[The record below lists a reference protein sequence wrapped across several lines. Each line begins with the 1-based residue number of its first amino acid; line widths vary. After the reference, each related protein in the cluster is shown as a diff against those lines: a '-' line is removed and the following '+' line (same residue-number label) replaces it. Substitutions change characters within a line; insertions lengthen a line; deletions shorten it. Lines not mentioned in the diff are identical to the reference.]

1 MSIPHLGNA
10 ELDALA
16 EICNIGMGHAAS
28 ALSLMMGKGIRIEVP
43 RLQFLEPA
51 RLSELLDAEE
61 VICLQL
67 EILGKV
73 RGLIMV
79 VLDDANARSLLEL
92 LLGKQQEAGA
102 PPGELEL
109 AALNEVG
116 NIVASAC
123 LNAFGTML
131 DMPLLPSV
139 PSLCTGKAR
148 EVLPR
153 ILKREDNGDAML
165 MIDTVFSVEE
175 TTCGGSI
182 FVLPEAQSLKAILKA
197 VGAT

>member
-1 MSIPHLGNA
+1 MSVPHLDIA

-16 EICNIGMGHAAS
+16 ELCNIGMGHAAS
-28 ALSLMMGKGIRIEVP
+28 ALSRMMGKGIRIEVP
-43 RLQFLEPA
+43 RLQFVEPA
-51 RLSELLDAEE
+51 RLSELLHAEE

-73 RGLIMV
+73 RGTIMV
-79 VLDDANARSLLEL
+79 VLDEENVRSLLEL
-92 LLGKQQEAGA
+92 LLGSPQRAGA
-102 PPGELEL
+102 PDGEMEL

-131 DMPLLPSV
+131 NMPLLPSV
-139 PSLCTGKAR
+139 PSLFTGKAR

-153 ILKREDNGDAML
+153 ILQQGENGETML

-175 TTCGGSI
+175 TACGGSI